1 MKHKT
6 FFQGAAVMTVGSL
19 IAKAI
24 GVAYRIPLTG
34 LLGGYGTGLYQM
46 AYPLFLLFLTFSSAG
61 IPSALAKSVA
71 GERALGRDAGG
82 VMKTALR
89 LFALLGLTGTLLM
102 CLFAPL
108 MSSAQGEENLTVCYL
123 ALAPSVFFVA
133 VISVLRGYFQG
144 KSEMGP
150 TAGSEIVEQALKAC
164 AGIFGVL
171 RFPDDPV
178 RGTACALGAVTVS
191 EFFALLYLL
200 RRYRGERRTV
210 TLKKTSSV
218 SIFTAVFPVMCS
230 AALLPLSR
238 TADSILVV
246 RLMSRY
252 TSRAVSLYGLLAG
265 SAASLVDLPASL
277 ACGFVA
283 AAVPAVSRA
292 FARGDEEGGRR
303 NAAAALLFTFALSVP
318 CATGLFFFAKP
329 VVHILYPSMEAAD
342 ANLLVSLVRLTS
354 VSAATLAA
362 VNTLSA
368 CLTGMGRAKCAAVSM
383 GIAITVKFILQ
394 WVLVSDPAL
403 SVGGAAIATNVCYL
417 VAFFLDSW
425 YTWRKTKSRKKHDN
439 DHRIGNGKRR
449 SYASRHAG
457 VETRGQGISA
467 ERGTALRG

>member
-1 MKHKT
+1 
-6 FFQGAAVMTVGSL
+6 
-19 IAKAI
+19 
-24 GVAYRIPLTG
+24 
-34 LLGGYGTGLYQM
+34 
-46 AYPLFLLFLTFSSAG
+46 
-61 IPSALAKSVA
+61 
-71 GERALGRDAGG
+71 
-82 VMKTALR
+82 
-89 LFALLGLTGTLLM
+89 
-102 CLFAPL
+102 
-108 MSSAQGEENLTVCYL
+108 
-123 ALAPSVFFVA
+123 
-133 VISVLRGYFQG
+133 
-144 KSEMGP
+144 
-150 TAGSEIVEQALKAC
+150 
-164 AGIFGVL
+164 
-171 RFPDDPV
+171 
-178 RGTACALGAVTVS
+178 VS
-191 EFFALLYLL
+191 
-200 RRYRGERRTV
+200 
-210 TLKKTSSV
+210 LKKTSSV
-218 SIFTAVFPVMCS
+218 SILTSVFPVMCS

-292 FARGDEEGGRR
+292 FTRGDEEGGRR

-318 CATGLFFFAKP
+318 CAVGLFLFAKP
-329 VVHILYPSMEAAD
+329 IVHILYPSMEAAD
-342 ANLLVSLVRLTS
+342 ANLLVALVRLTS

-368 CLTGMGRAKCAAVSM
+368 CLTGMGRAKYAAVSM
-383 GIAITVKFILQ
+383 GIAVTVKFILQ

-449 SYASRHAG
+449 SYASRHG
-457 VETRGQGISA
+457 SVETRGQGISA